1 MTDAKDAL
9 RLAEGKAI
17 DAAISP
23 PQYTSHPSGV
33 ECIRITE
40 HMGFCLEDGTY
51 AIMRV
56 EGRNARTLYLAYS
69 SKDASEL
76 IESLEFSELM
86 SKGVPKE
93 LVDAKPKP
101 RGTGAVRKGVRK
113 PK

>member
-1 MTDAKDAL
+1 MFVIED
-9 RLAEGKAI
+9 
-17 DAAISP
+17 
-23 PQYTSHPSGV
+23 
-33 ECIRITE
+33 
-40 HMGFCLEDGTY
+40 LEDGTY

-93 LVDAKPKP
+93 LVDGQANHHVGTSRHARKTSCGKDSPSKTR
-101 RGTGAVRKGVRK
+101 RG
-113 PK
+113 

>member
-1 MTDAKDAL
+1 MFVIED
-9 RLAEGKAI
+9 
-17 DAAISP
+17 
-23 PQYTSHPSGV
+23 
-33 ECIRITE
+33 
-40 HMGFCLEDGTY
+40 LEDGTY

-93 LVDAKPKP
+93 LVDGPK
-101 RGTGAVRKGVRK
+101 GAGAVRKSVRK

>member
-1 MTDAKDAL
+1 MFVIED
-9 RLAEGKAI
+9 
-17 DAAISP
+17 
-23 PQYTSHPSGV
+23 
-33 ECIRITE
+33 
-40 HMGFCLEDGTY
+40 LEDGTY

-93 LVDAKPKP
+93 LVDGPK
-101 RGTGAVRKGVRK
+101 GAGAVRKGVRK